1 MESVSTSP
9 PAHVNTPNSTIV
21 RREATRF
28 IESIEVALGV
38 FTGLAIAFLVQ
49 QVDDVAHAEFQL
61 NSVGYASNVPQTMT
75 SVWNYTQSSLWAT
88 VLLIVLFVAYLIVPR
103 VFFRKRYRLLSVF
116 FSVFIFVYWVLLL
129 LSSML
134 TILPSAN
141 FNVSITSVTSTPAIQ
156 EASAALTQIYSFFY
170 VTTFYIVAANS
181 LVTAFIL
188 WIVSG
193 IIADYGRRTWVL
205 LLVLVPGVIGY
216 VGDTVISLP
225 TVIFEWGGPGAL
237 SSSTGPGR
245 CLNCAYYV
253 PLQSDFQAIYYF
265 ILGLFIAVGILSVMR
280 ASVEKGKDKKLDSA
294 LKWLEGHLNL

>member
-1 MESVSTSP
+1 MNAS
-9 PAHVNTPNSTIV
+9 NSTVV

-61 NSVGYASNVPQTMT
+61 NSVGYSSYVPQTMT

-88 VLLIVLFVAYLIVPR
+88 VLLIVLFIAYLIVPR
-103 VFFRKRYRLLSVF
+103 VLFRKRYRLLSVF

-193 IIADYGRRTWVL
+193 IIADYGRRAWVL
-205 LLVLVPGVIGY
+205 LLVFVPGVINY
-216 VGDTVISLP
+216 LGDAVVSLP
-225 TVIFEWGGPGAL
+225 TVVFEWGGPGAL

-253 PLQSDFQAIYYF
+253 PLQSDFQVVYYM

>member
-1 MESVSTSP
+1 MNAS
-9 PAHVNTPNSTIV
+9 NSTVV

-61 NSVGYASNVPQTMT
+61 NSVGYSSYVPQTMT

-88 VLLIVLFVAYLIVPR
+88 VLLIVLFIAYLIVPR
-103 VFFRKRYRLLSVF
+103 VLFRKRYRLLSVF

-193 IIADYGRRTWVL
+193 IIADYGRRAWVL
-205 LLVLVPGVIGY
+205 LLVFVPGVINY
-216 VGDTVISLP
+216 LGDAVVSLP
-225 TVIFEWGGPGAL
+225 TVVFEWGGPGAL

-253 PLQSDFQAIYYF
+253 PLQSDLQVVYYM

>member
-1 MESVSTSP
+1 MNAS
-9 PAHVNTPNSTIV
+9 NSTVV

-61 NSVGYASNVPQTMT
+61 NSVGYSSYVPQTMT
-75 SVWNYTQSSLWAT
+75 SVWNYTLSSLWAT
-88 VLLIVLFVAYLIVPR
+88 VLLIVLFIAYLIVPR
-103 VFFRKRYRLLSVF
+103 VLFRKRYRLLSVF

-193 IIADYGRRTWVL
+193 IIADYGRRAWVL
-205 LLVLVPGVIGY
+205 LLVFVPGVINY
-216 VGDTVISLP
+216 LGDAVVSLP
-225 TVIFEWGGPGAL
+225 TVVFEWGGPGAL

-253 PLQSDFQAIYYF
+253 PLQSDFQVVYYM